1 MFTEPPHRQMEGLFL
16 LRDDCERFG
25 LRGRKGREEEE
36 EE

>member
-1 MFTEPPHRQMEGLFL
+1 MFTEPPHRQMTFL
-16 LRDDCERFG
+16 LRDDCGRFG